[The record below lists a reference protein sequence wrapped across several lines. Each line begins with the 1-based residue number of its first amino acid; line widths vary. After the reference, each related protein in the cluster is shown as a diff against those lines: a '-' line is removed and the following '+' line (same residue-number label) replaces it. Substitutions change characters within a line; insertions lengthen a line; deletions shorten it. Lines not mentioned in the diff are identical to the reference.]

1 MNSRCWSVLKYN
13 TTHAR
18 TSIPNFSG
26 HIRVHDDGSMKTESS
41 VVVLWCCGVVVH
53 HLCASGNVTTEFA
66 LNRGWPVCPCG
77 SPGAEC

>member
-41 VVVLWCCGVVVH
+41 VVVLWYIIYVRRET
-53 HLCASGNVTTEFA
+53 LQQS
-66 LNRGWPVCPCG
+66 LL
-77 SPGAEC
+77 

>member
-13 TTHAR
+13 TTYAR

-41 VVVLWCCGVVVH
+41 VVVLWYIIYVRRET
-53 HLCASGNVTTEFA
+53 LQQS
-66 LNRGWPVCPCG
+66 LL
-77 SPGAEC
+77 